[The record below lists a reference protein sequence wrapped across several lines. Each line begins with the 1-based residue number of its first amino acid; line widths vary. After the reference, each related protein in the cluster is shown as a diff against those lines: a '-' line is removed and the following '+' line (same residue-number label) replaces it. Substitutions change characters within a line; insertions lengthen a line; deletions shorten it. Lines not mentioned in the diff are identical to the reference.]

1 MRALPRLRRS
11 PLAAAVRDRISQKK
25 GQRQQA
31 LGRMRIAAR
40 RTRGL
45 LHLARQH
52 GAFGRRLG
60 REPGH
65 GFARA
70 RVRRARPSPT
80 AANRN
85 RATQALTRRRTA
97 HQPACPR
104 EARTGR
110 EVALPLAACLSACF
124 LSVRL
129 RGRRLRTRWLGALG
143 LCSRHLRRRR
153 LHGTRAG
160 AATCPLA
167 ARRALRSA
175 RGVGGASSSTNMD
188 SESDGMAG
196 GIGDG
201 VMPRQ
206 IRLPMPTCKAQA
218 SKAAI
223 HDVARLP
230 RAFPPSQPRPL
241 TWPAASI
248 GTICNTRLTSPIPR
262 ATGDDSPRAGEDL

>member
-1 MRALPRLRRS
+1 MRALPSLRRS

-31 LGRMRIAAR
+31 LDACASRQGGRAAF
-40 RTRGL
+40 
-45 LHLARQH
+45 HLARQH

-70 RVRRARPSPT
+70 RRSPGAAESDGCQPKSRDAGADAPADGTSAGLPARGSDWTRGRAASG
-80 AANRN
+80 
-85 RATQALTRRRTA
+85 
-97 HQPACPR
+97 C
-104 EARTGR
+104 
-110 EVALPLAACLSACF
+110 VSVCMF

-160 AATCPLA
+160 AATCPLSP
-167 ARRALRSA
+167 RGDALRSA

>member
-1 MRALPRLRRS
+1 
-11 PLAAAVRDRISQKK
+11 
-25 GQRQQA
+25 
-31 LGRMRIAAR
+31 MRIAAR

-65 GFARA
+65 RPRA
-70 RVRRARPSPT
+70 RRSPGAAESDGCQPKSRDAGADAPADGTSAGLPARGSDWTRGRAASG
-80 AANRN
+80 
-85 RATQALTRRRTA
+85 
-97 HQPACPR
+97 C
-104 EARTGR
+104 
-110 EVALPLAACLSACF
+110 VSVCMF

-160 AATCPLA
+160 AATPPRSP
-167 ARRALRSA
+167 RRALRSA

-206 IRLPMPTCKAQA
+206 ISFRCP
-218 SKAAI
+218 
-223 HDVARLP
+223 HARRRPARP
-230 RAFPPSQPRPL
+230 RFTTLRACRAHSRHPSPGR
-241 TWPAASI
+241 
-248 GTICNTRLTSPIPR
+248 
-262 ATGDDSPRAGEDL
+262 

>member
-1 MRALPRLRRS
+1 MAISHAHHVPCRACGD
-11 PLAAAVRDRISQKK
+11 AAAVRDRISQK
-25 GQRQQA
+25 A
-31 LGRMRIAAR
+31 APAPGRMRIAAR

-52 GAFGRRLG
+52 GAFGRRL
-60 REPGH
+60 
-65 GFARA
+65 ARA
-70 RVRRARPSPT
+70 WAQVRRARAFAG
-80 AANRN
+80 AAESDGCQPKSRDAGADAPADGASASLPARGSDWTRG
-85 RATQALTRRRTA
+85 RA
-97 HQPACPR
+97 
-104 EARTGR
+104 
-110 EVALPLAACLSACF
+110 AAGCVSVCMF

-129 RGRRLRTRWLGALG
+129 RGQRLRTRWLGALG

-153 LHGTRAG
+153 LHGTPRGRRDLPA
-160 AATCPLA
+160 LA
-167 ARRALRSA
+167 ARALRSA

-230 RAFPPSQPRPL
+230 RAFPPS
-241 TWPAASI
+241 
-248 GTICNTRLTSPIPR
+248 SPGR
-262 ATGDDSPRAGEDL
+262 

>member
-1 MRALPRLRRS
+1 
-11 PLAAAVRDRISQKK
+11 
-25 GQRQQA
+25 
-31 LGRMRIAAR
+31 MRIAAR

-65 GFARA
+65 GFAARA
-70 RVRRARPSPT
+70 VRRARPSPT

-85 RATQALTRRRTA
+85 RATQADAPADGTSAGLPARGSDWTR
-97 HQPACPR
+97 
-104 EARTGR
+104 GR
-110 EVALPLAACLSACF
+110 AASGCVSVCMF

-160 AATCPLA
+160 ATCPLSP
-167 ARRALRSA
+167 RGDALRSA

>member
-1 MRALPRLRRS
+1 
-11 PLAAAVRDRISQKK
+11 
-25 GQRQQA
+25 
-31 LGRMRIAAR
+31 MRIAAR

-60 REPGH
+60 REPGT
-65 GFARA
+65 GSPRA
-70 RVRRARPSPT
+70 RRSPGAAESDGCQPKSRDAGADAPADGTSAGLPARGSDWTRGRAASG
-80 AANRN
+80 
-85 RATQALTRRRTA
+85 
-97 HQPACPR
+97 C
-104 EARTGR
+104 
-110 EVALPLAACLSACF
+110 VSVCMF

-153 LHGTRAG
+153 LHGTPRGRRDLPARRA
-160 AATCPLA
+160 
-167 ARRALRSA
+167 RALRSA

>member
-1 MRALPRLRRS
+1 MAISHAHHTCPAA
-11 PLAAAVRDRISQKK
+11 PAAITTAAAVRDRISQRK
-25 GQRQQA
+25 GSA
-31 LGRMRIAAR
+31 SSGRMRIAAR

-65 GFARA
+65 RFAA

-85 RATQALTRRRTA
+85 RVTQALTRRRTRISRLARARLGLDARSRCRWLRVCLHVFECSSAWATAA
-97 HQPACPR
+97 HAMARRARAVLAAPSPPASPRNPRGAACP
-104 EARTGR
+104 
-110 EVALPLAACLSACF
+110 LSP
-124 LSVRL
+124 
-129 RGRRLRTRWLGALG
+129 RGD
-143 LCSRHLRRRR
+143 
-153 LHGTRAG
+153 
-160 AATCPLA
+160 
-167 ARRALRSA
+167 ALRSA

-230 RAFPPSQPRPL
+230 RAFPPS
-241 TWPAASI
+241 
-248 GTICNTRLTSPIPR
+248 SPGR
-262 ATGDDSPRAGEDL
+262 